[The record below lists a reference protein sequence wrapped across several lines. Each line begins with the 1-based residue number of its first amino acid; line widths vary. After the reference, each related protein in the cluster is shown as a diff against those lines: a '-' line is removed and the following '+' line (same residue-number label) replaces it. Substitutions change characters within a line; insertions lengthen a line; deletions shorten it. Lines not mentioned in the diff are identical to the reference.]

1 MLPCLY
7 FCLYFCL
14 YRFDV
19 EQDGFLKEIL
29 TDVILLFVSISEIY
43 GQFKQHIS
51 ELEPGEDL
59 KWWSLH
65 HGVDMPMAWP
75 AFEVGVFYT
84 VRGVFFVSCLCVSV
98 CFCTRVNS
106 WLAS

>member
-1 MLPCLY
+1 MVDFGEFLSFEK
-7 FCLYFCL
+7 FCDCDFFVC
-14 YRFDV
+14 
-19 EQDGFLKEIL
+19 
-29 TDVILLFVSISEIY
+29 VSISEIY

-75 AFEVGVFYT
+75 AFEVG
-84 VRGVFFVSCLCVSV
+84 L
-98 CFCTRVNS
+98 
-106 WLAS
+106 LL